1 MKAKRLYLVL
11 SMVLLTALVACA
23 PKAAPQAA
31 PQAVLNTPVPTPVP
45 GTAAMTPED
54 AAWQKVVE
62 EAKKEGGL
70 TIYSYHLV
78 GDVGLKVGQAFTK
91 RTGLRLEIIS
101 GPSTSATER
110 IKVERRTGVQIASVQ
125 TGNGLQL
132 LSSKQEGNTQKLG
145 NLPEFKKAE
154 GKTLYDPWLDKDG
167 HLLSMFQST
176 PNTWINTKLVPPG
189 AEPKTWRDLLKPE
202 WKGRIGAEDP
212 DLGPAINATY
222 YGLTSRGKLDDAY
235 FKQLGKQGLQF
246 NPTGRMSVGLLARG
260 ELALLIGLGTSAA
273 TPFLEEGASLK
284 AIDLAEGMI
293 IQRSGGLGLI
303 QGAPQ
308 PNAGR
313 VFINWLFSQEGQT
326 SYHSLAGTR
335 GSRKDVPNFEPLQ
348 AQLDHANPIVLL
360 AEDELV
366 IVRIMRE
373 RVLSELT
380 NTH

>member
-1 MKAKRLYLVL
+1 MAKLFGMVMGISVMLLVL
-11 SMVLLTALVACA
+11 ACA
-23 PKAAPQAA
+23 PQVTPVAAPATGTSQPASLVPAA
-31 PQAVLNTPVPTPVP
+31 VAPVS
-45 GTAAMTPED
+45 AED
-54 AAWQKVVE
+54 EAWQKVVE
-62 EAKKEGGL
+62 EAKKEGRL

-189 AEPKTWRDLLKPE
+189 AEPRTWRDLLKPE
-202 WKGRIGAEDP
+202 WKGKIGTGNTDSDP
-212 DLGPAINATY
+212 GIYATY

-235 FKQLGKQGLQF
+235 FKQLGKQGLQSY
-246 NPTGRMSVGLLARG
+246 PSSRMAVGALASG
-260 ELALLIGLGTSAA
+260 QIAVAIGIGTS
-273 TPFLEEGASLK
+273 TVTSYLEEGASLK
-284 AIDLAEGMI
+284 AIDLAEGMV

-326 SYHSLAGTR
+326 MYHSLASTR

-348 AQLDHANPIVLL
+348 AQFDPTNPIVLL
-360 AEDELV
+360 AEDELE

-373 RVLSELT
+373 RVLSKILKGS
-380 NTH
+380 